1 MGLAH
6 AKVGS
11 LDVHQTQKVCGQRR
25 EVGKLRALVVRQ
37 GEGGMHGGGDVDAG
51 RGGIDVGGEEQEGAR
66 ERGAVGREVRKDRA

>member
-1 MGLAH
+1 MGLAY

-11 LDVHQTQKVCGQRR
+11 LDVHQTQKICGQRR

-37 GEGGMHGGGDVDAG
+37 SEGGMHGGGDVDAG

-66 ERGAVGREVRKDRA
+66 GRERSGWEVRKDRA